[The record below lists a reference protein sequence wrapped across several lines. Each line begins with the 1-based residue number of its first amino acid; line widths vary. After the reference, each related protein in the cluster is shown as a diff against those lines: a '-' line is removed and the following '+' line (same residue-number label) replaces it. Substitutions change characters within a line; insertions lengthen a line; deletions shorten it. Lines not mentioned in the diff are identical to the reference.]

1 MMNAQPKA
9 CVMGYK
15 VAQSRSPMLHGYW
28 LRTLG
33 IAGSYERADLTEQE
47 FPGFFRN
54 LSANGFVGGNITKP
68 YKEQAFALVDRRDAA
83 ATAIGAVNAVW
94 YENASLIGSNT
105 DAAGFL
111 AHLDHSQPG
120 WDRSGNGVAVVIG
133 AGGAARA
140 VVYGLHGR
148 GFETAIVNRTL
159 KRAQDLVDYF
169 GPPGSAHGFADLPG
183 LLPRAALL
191 VNASA
196 LGALGQPPLEIDL
209 TPLSITAAVYDIN
222 YVPLETDLLRAARTR
237 GHPVVDGL
245 GMLLHQAVPA
255 FAKWFGRV
263 PEVTADL
270 RALIEADIRASIK
283 GS

>member
-1 MMNAQPKA
+1 MMNARKAKA
-9 CVMGYK
+9 CVMGQN

-33 IAGSYERADLTEQE
+33 IDGIYERASLTEQE
-47 FPGFFRN
+47 FPDFFRH
-54 LSANGFVGGNITKP
+54 LDTRGFVGGNITKP
-68 YKEQAFALVDRRDAA
+68 YKEQAFALVDRRDTA

-94 YENASLIGSNT
+94 YEGPLLIGSNT

-111 AHLDHSQPG
+111 AHLDHSRPG
-120 WDRSGNGVAVVIG
+120 WDRAGGRAVLIG

-140 VVYGLHGR
+140 VVYGLRGR
-148 GFETAIVNRTL
+148 GLETAIVNRTL

-169 GPPGSAHGFADLPG
+169 GPGVSAHGFADLPA
-183 LLPRAALL
+183 LLPRATLL

-196 LGALGQPPLEIDL
+196 LGALGQPPLAIDL
-209 TPLSITAAVYDIN
+209 TPLSIAAAVYDIN
-222 YVPLETDLLRAARTR
+222 YVPLETDLLRAARRR

-263 PEVTADL
+263 PEVTDDL